1 MEQDIFAAITAND
14 KERVAQLMAA
24 DTGVAHARNASGISA
39 LMQARY
45 ENRLEVVDL
54 LRQAAGGLDIFEAAA
69 LGDVAR
75 LNTQL
80 ADDGELVKARSSD
93 GFTPLHLACFFGQ
106 LEAAETLVRHGA
118 DSNAISPSRIAVIHS
133 AAASRNAALLKL
145 VLRAGANPNSQ
156 QQRGYTALH
165 EAAMHN
171 SVERAQALL
180 EAGADPAIKS
190 DEGQTAADM
199 AARMGN
205 NEVLEVLQSA
215 NPRAANG

>member
-1 MEQDIFAAITAND
+1 MEQDVFAAITAND
-14 KERVAQLMAA
+14 KDRVAQLIAA
-24 DTGVAHARNASGISA
+24 DPAVAHVRNAAGISA

-45 ENRLEVVDL
+45 ENRAEIVEL
-54 LRQAAGGLDIFEAAA
+54 LRPAAGEIDVFEAAA

-75 LNTQL
+75 LNKLLTN
-80 ADDGELVKARSSD
+80 DRGVVKARSAD

-106 LEAAETLVRHGA
+106 LKAAEILIQHDA
-118 DSNAISPSRIAVIHS
+118 DTNAVSPSRIAVIHS

-145 VLRAGANPNSQ
+145 VLHGGANPDLQ

-180 EAGADPAIKS
+180 DAGADPAIKS
-190 DEGQTAADM
+190 DDGQTAADM
-199 AARMGN
+199 AEQNGGR
-205 NEVLEVLQSA
+205 EVTELLAS
-215 NPRAANG
+215 RK

>member
-14 KERVAQLMAA
+14 KQRVAQLIAA
-24 DTGVAHARNASGISA
+24 DASVAHARNSGGISA

-45 ENRLEVVDL
+45 ENRLEIL
-54 LRQAAGGLDIFEAAA
+54 QQLRQARGELDMFESAA
-69 LGDVAR
+69 LGDLAQ
-75 LNTQL
+75 LNKLLMT
-80 ADDGELVKARSSD
+80 DGELVKARSSD

-106 LEAAETLVRHGA
+106 LETADTLVRHGA
-118 DSNAISPSRIAVIHS
+118 DTNATSPSRIAVIHS

-145 VLRAGANPNSQ
+145 VLSAGANPNSK

-171 SVERAQALL
+171 SVERAQILL
-180 EAGADPAIKS
+180 DAGADPAVTS

-199 AARMGN
+199 AEQNGSR
-205 NEVLEVLQSA
+205 EVAEFLTS
-215 NPRAANG
+215 RR